1 MGSSQGNLAGL
12 RRNLV
17 TLDIA
22 CPECGEATDL
32 TGSNNAE
39 GIVLACGRCG
49 HQWSRTS
56 EHSCDVCGSK
66 DLQTVPLAIVERSR
80 GTQLSVVGTRQITLC
95 SVCDHDRLATYH
107 ANRPNPLMPEN
118 LPTVG
123 EEQMN
128 G

>member
-1 MGSSQGNLAGL
+1 MS
-12 RRNLV
+12 
-17 TLDIA
+17 LDIA
-22 CPECGEATDL
+22 CPECGESTDL
-32 TGSNNAE
+32 TGDRSE
-39 GIVLACGRCG
+39 DGITLTCGRCG
-49 HQWSRTS
+49 HRWKRTPDHVC
-56 EHSCDVCGSK
+56 EHCGSE

-80 GTQLSVVGTRQITLC
+80 GTQLSVVGTRKITLC
-95 SVCDHDRLATYH
+95 SVCDRDRLAAYH